1 MSTNI
6 IPFKPKELVEYEFR
20 LSDNEINFMDR
31 DSVKAL
37 LPDIL
42 SRVLARSW
50 IDAEYRERLEKDVKQ
65 TLAKGG
71 IYLPDDYECQY
82 IKTSG
87 QRARISIFEVSGNL
101 KVKVCSLSLTM
112 VATR

>member
-6 IPFKPKELVEYEFR
+6 VPFQPKEIVEYEFR
-20 LSDNEINFMDR
+20 LSDQEINFMNR

-50 IDAEYRERLEKDVKQ
+50 IDMSYKERLEKDVKA

-71 IYLPDDYECQY
+71 IYLPDDYECKY
-82 IKTSG
+82 VKSSG
-87 QRARISIFEVSGNL
+87 QRAKISIFEVSGSL

-112 VATR
+112 IATR

>member
-50 IDAEYRERLEKDVKQ
+50 IDMEYKQRL
-65 TLAKGG
+65 
-71 IYLPDDYECQY
+71 
-82 IKTSG
+82 
-87 QRARISIFEVSGNL
+87 
-101 KVKVCSLSLTM
+101 
-112 VATR
+112 